1 MFFRDKNQNYVYMAL
16 IIAIVLGVY
25 AQDIT
30 YYISENVINIPR
42 GLCIAI
48 ITIISL
54 SLFIIPSVIII
65 KNKKNS
71 GNIDKIMKIYLM
83 INAIVGVPVS
93 AFSIFVMLMWM
104 G

>member
-1 MFFRDKNQNYVYMAL
+1 MLFKDKKLNLVYSAMV
-16 IIAIVLGVY
+16 IAIVLGVY

-30 YYISENVINIPR
+30 YYISKNVINIPL

-54 SLFIIPSVIII
+54 SLFIVPTVIIN
-65 KNKKNS
+65 KNNKNTGS
-71 GNIDKIMKIYLM
+71 IDKAMRIYLT
-83 INAIVGVPVS
+83 INAIIGIPVS
-93 AFSIFVMLMWM
+93 AFSIFVMIMWQ